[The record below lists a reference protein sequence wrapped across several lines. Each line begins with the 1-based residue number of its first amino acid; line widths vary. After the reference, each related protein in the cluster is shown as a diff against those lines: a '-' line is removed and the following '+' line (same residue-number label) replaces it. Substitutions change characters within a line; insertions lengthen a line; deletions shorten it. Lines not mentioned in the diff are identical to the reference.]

1 MSEAIC
7 GYLPRMSLRSSG
19 LHRFNNCALWLWLSP
34 GRRLEAASASKHPQR
49 LHIGFQDALLLLALV
64 GILLAQAHDGAQR
77 LHIETVALALG
88 VDVANVVGDGL
99 FLFFQ
104 PLDALDDGLELIS
117 CKFCRGRFFVDDGR
131 RG

>member
-49 LHIGFQDALLLLALV
+49 LHIGLQDGLLLLALV
-64 GILLAQAHDGAQR
+64 GILLAQPHDGAQR
-77 LHIETVALALG
+77 LHVVAVALALG
-88 VDVANVVGDGL
+88 IDVTDVVGGRLLL
-99 FLFFQ
+99 FLQ
-104 PLDALDDGLELIS
+104 PLDALDDRL
-117 CKFCRGRFFVDDGR
+117 
-131 RG
+131 